1 MLLALQLI
9 LAAPYA
15 GQPPRITPRPSRN
28 ECSKRTARSDC
39 GSAESFATLEFAP
52 LSGAGLPG
60 VGCFASAAVKG
71 ANNESITFTRASAA
85 WVPSADGQTWTQCT
99 TDQIRLTPG
108 STTSPGIGYLQET
121 PATNQVFYPSDLS
134 QANWVKTNMTC
145 TKTVTGPTGSANS
158 ASRCTSSAANG
169 QFLQTGIGGTN
180 GTSIQSVFVRRT
192 TGTGTVLIT
201 GDNFATSTDVGPSL
215 SLTRWK
221 RVVSREA
228 VGCADGDCIV
238 VPSMAWFT
246 ATPFVSG
253 IKLGTSGD
261 AIDIWAFQVEVPTSA
276 DATTQPLVPS
286 TPIDDNSG
294 VRGARS
300 IDRLFV
306 TPNTNFAVTSMSALV
321 QMMGIQSTFG
331 IVMNPTD
338 GASVQIMYFAS
349 GGNVDQRIRCDRSSS
364 AGGSVPPPF
373 SARTFLPVQCELLSA
388 STITVRMRGYPDT
401 VVSDAVANLTANKIQ
416 IGGRFNTTGF
426 DFNGV
431 IKRVCADPVA
441 NRCAPQSYATQGD
454 PIVWIGDSITYGNAG
469 SVSTA
474 IRPPYWLSQLLQTTT
489 VSRAVANLG
498 IGGNTSTQCLSN
510 WTNNARGKGYKT
522 LVLMCGVNDL
532 IGAVAPATIWA
543 NLQTIL
549 DQAKADGMTVIP
561 MTVLPYFGAANPNL
575 DTLNAGIMSWCS
587 TNGVTCVDT
596 YNSDMRTGNA
606 LTAIY
611 DSGDGLHPNVA
622 GSQRMAELVQA
633 ATP

>member
-1 MLLALQLI
+1 MLLALI
-9 LAAPYA
+9 LTATPAGAA
-15 GQPPRITPRPSRN
+15 GEVPRITPRLSR
-28 ECSKRTARSDC
+28 TDGAARVSRS
-39 GSAESFATLEFAP
+39 GSESFAALEFAP
-52 LSGAGLPG
+52 LSGAGIPG
-60 VGCFASAAVKG
+60 VGCFASSAVKG
-71 ANNESITFTRASAA
+71 ANGESITFTRASTGM
-85 WVPSADGQTWTQCT
+85 VPSADGQTWTQCSA
-99 TDQIRLTPG
+99 DQIRLTPG
-108 STTSPGIGYLQET
+108 SLTSPGVGYLQET
-121 PATNQVFYPSDLS
+121 AATNQVFYPSDLT

-145 TKTVTGPTGSANS
+145 TKTVTGPSGAANS
-158 ASRCTSSAANG
+158 ASRCTSSAGNG

-201 GDNFATSTDVGPSL
+201 GDNFVTSTDIGPNL
-215 SLTRWK
+215 SSTVWK

-228 VGCADGDCIV
+228 VGCADGACIQ
-238 VPSMAWFT
+238 VPSMAFFT

-253 IKLGTSGD
+253 IRLGTSGD
-261 AIDIWAFQVEVPTSA
+261 AIDVWAFQVEVPTTG
-276 DATTQPLVPS
+276 DATAQPLVPS

-300 IDRLFV
+300 LDRLYI
-306 TPNTNFAVTSMSALV
+306 TPNTNFAVASMSAQV

-331 IVMNPTD
+331 IVLNPTD
-338 GASVQIMYFAS
+338 GASVQIMYFGA
-349 GGNVDQRIRCDRSSS
+349 GGTVDQRIRCDRSSS

-373 SARTFLPVQCELLSA
+373 SARTFLPINCELASA
-388 STITVRMRGYPDT
+388 STITVKMRGYPDT

-416 IGGRFNTTGF
+416 IGGRHNTTGF

-431 IKRVCADPVA
+431 IKSVCADPVLG
-441 NRCAPQSYATQGD
+441 RCAPTNFSTIGD
-454 PIVWIGDSITYGNAG
+454 PIAWVGDSITYGNAG

-474 IRPPYWLSQLLQTTT
+474 IRPPYWLSELLKTSTLT
-489 VSRAVANLG
+489 RAVQNLG
-498 IGGNTSTQCLSN
+498 IGGNTSSQCLSN
-510 WTNNARGKGYKT
+510 WTNNVRGKGYKT

-561 MTVLPYFGAANPNL
+561 MTVLPYFGAPNPNL
-575 DTLNAGIMSWCS
+575 NTLNASITSWCS

-596 YNSDMRTGNA
+596 YNSVMRTGDA

-622 GSQRMAELVQA
+622 GSQKLAELVQA
-633 ATP
+633 ASP